1 MMFKEVYLN
10 YFNNKKEI
18 EKQQEILEQLYLEK
32 AELVQA
38 LERDEEKRK
47 SITDEVQE
55 AIKVKDKALKD
66 LESIEKDTLERKE
79 EIIKLA
85 EENNSLKVK
94 NESLLKEIENIK
106 QHSNALLETYEKLS
120 DFKTQFEEIKA
131 QFEIKSENK
140 NNNSTLKTN
149 TQVFVK
155 MIAEKSVEYNKRLK
169 ELIDNLD
176 VGNIIKMQ
184 TDGIDSLNIEIKN
197 LEEKYNSTN
206 KELNQL
212 KEEVEHLSTEKENI
226 LKEIQ
231 EHTTSNQHIFNFL
244 KQGKEDES
252 SNNTKIPSELKYYD
266 YYVENQKLANIIKVF
281 VDLHK
286 IKHVY
291 HYENKEDD
299 LIDLIL
305 ISGEKIPESRELLR
319 EFVEYELLQR
329 EYSRHINFL
338 SSINIKNKTI
348 EKALDDLFEEVSV
361 SDIAGP
367 HLTYQVHIGNDKYHV
382 DLEINMAVLSLHF
395 YLNDVEITYDSIK
408 ELGDIVLKRYR
419 IYQIEQI
426 VIKNN
431 LRGE

>member
-206 KELNQL
+206 EELRQV
-212 KEEVEHLSTEKENI
+212 KEEVEHLSREKENI

-361 SDIAGP
+361 SDIAEP